1 MSYYV
6 AFFISACILLWF
18 VRGDPDRAPGPVRT
32 ILLYTLL
39 VGAPLG
45 FGEYRSLVRQ
55 GHSYAWV
62 AILLYV
68 AAGTLAG
75 CFMSFMERRKPRKSR
90 GELDG

>member
-6 AFFISACILLWF
+6 ALFISVCILLWF

-45 FGEYRSLVRQ
+45 FGEYRSLVRH

-62 AILLYV
+62 VIPLYL
-68 AAGTLAG
+68 AAGFLTG
-75 CFMSFMERRKPRKSR
+75 CFMSFMERRKLRKSA